1 MLLTFK
7 TLQGQTFTLEVDPS
21 ISVKDV
27 KDKIESDKGSD
38 TYPADKQKLIY
49 NGKVLDNA
57 DPLSK
62 YEINEKKFLVVMV
75 PKPQAVPATKPT
87 EDAPAASA
95 APAATSQESTEKKED
110 KKMEVDEA
118 KKSDEPEKKSEE
130 ASNTP
135 ATTTSSTAGTPTTTG
150 SAEGT
155 ALGSSDPVM
164 GEDFNKMVQNIM
176 DMGYGRD
183 EVVAALRAS
192 FNNPDRAVEYL
203 LTGIPPSLRAEG
215 AADVPV
221 PQGEVPSGGNSGGGN
236 TETSTAAASSEENPL
251 AFLRNQEEFQQM
263 KRLLQQNPN
272 MLSALLQHIGQS
284 NPDLLNII
292 SQNRDAFIR
301 MVNEG
306 DDAAGRSSGGGS
318 SSSTGGGRTGGGG
331 GGGLGEDSMMTEPG
345 VIQVSPQDKEA
356 IERLKALG
364 FPEHLVVQA
373 YFACEKNEN
382 LAANFLLSQNFD
394 D

>member
-7 TLQGQTFTLEVDPS
+7 TLQGQTFTLEVDQS

-27 KDKIESDKGSD
+27 KDKIEAEKGSE
-38 TYPADKQKLIY
+38 TYPAEKQKLIY
-49 NGKVLDNA
+49 NGKVLENA

-75 PKPQAVPATKPT
+75 PKPSAVPATKPA
-87 EDAPAASA
+87 EASGAAAASQPPVA
-95 APAATSQESTEKKED
+95 EEKK
-110 KKMEVDEA
+110 DE
-118 KKSDEPEKKSEE
+118 KPKEEPQKSEEPEKKPET
-130 ASNTP
+130 NT
-135 ATTTSSTAGTPTTTG
+135 ATSTPPTNTSTAGTPTGTGPNTG
-150 SAEGT
+150 SGESGPDVA
-155 ALGSSDPVM
+155 V
-164 GEDFNKMVQNIM
+164 GEDYNRMVQNIM

-183 EVVAALRAS
+183 EVEAALRAS
-192 FNNPDRAVEYL
+192 FRNPDRAVEYL
-203 LTGIPPSLRAEG
+203 LTGIPPTLRGEG
-215 AADVPV
+215 EGSPQDAAAP
-221 PQGEVPSGGNSGGGN
+221 PTSAA
-236 TETSTAAASSEENPL
+236 TETSTAASTDENPL
-251 AFLRNQEEFQQM
+251 AFLREQEEFQQM

-272 MLSALLQHIGQS
+272 MLSVLLQHIGQS
-284 NPDLLNII
+284 NPELLNII

-301 MVNEG
+301 MVNESEDG
-306 DDAAGRSSGGGS
+306 GSRPSGGRGGGS
-318 SSSTGGGRTGGGG
+318 G
-331 GGGLGEDSMMTEPG
+331 GEDSMMAEPG

>member
-7 TLQGQTFTLEVDPS
+7 TLQGQTFTLEVDSS

-27 KDKIESDKGSD
+27 KDKIQAEKGVEAF
-38 TYPADKQKLIY
+38 PVEKQKLIY
-49 NGKVLDNA
+49 NGKVLENA

-75 PKPQAVPATKPT
+75 PKPQAAPAK
-87 EDAPAASA
+87 PAASTPTTEA
-95 APAATSQESTEKKED
+95 AAKPEAAASEKKEE
-110 KKMEVDEA
+110 KMEVD
-118 KKSDEPEKKSEE
+118 KKEDVKEPEKKEE
-130 ASNTP
+130 EKKKE
-135 ATTTSSTAGTPTTTG
+135 SSTPTTPSAAPTG
-150 SAEGT
+150 GEAGLNT
-155 ALGSSDPVM
+155 ADLVV
-164 GEDFNKMVQNIM
+164 GEDYNRMVQNIM

-183 EVVAALRAS
+183 EVVAALTAS

-203 LTGIPPSLRAEG
+203 LTGIPPSLVTEG
-215 AADVPV
+215 SAAPTAQDAP
-221 PQGEVPSGGNSGGGN
+221 PASDNAPSTPAQAAAAVAAAVEGGGG
-236 TETSTAAASSEENPL
+236 TAASDPADPL
-251 AFLRNQEEFQQM
+251 AFLRNQDEFQQM
-263 KRLLQQNPN
+263 KRLLQQNPS
-272 MLSALLQHIGQS
+272 MLNALLQHIGQS
-284 NPDLLNII
+284 NPELLQVI
-292 SQNRDAFIR
+292 SQNQEAFIR
-301 MVNEG
+301 MINEPEG
-306 DDAAGRSSGGGS
+306 GSAGSGGG
-318 SSSTGGGRTGGGG
+318 GRQAGGGG
-331 GGGLGEDSMMTEPG
+331 ENLGESG

>member
-1 MLLTFK
+1 M
-7 TLQGQTFTLEVDPS
+7 G
-21 ISVKDV
+21 
-27 KDKIESDKGSD
+27 
-38 TYPADKQKLIY
+38 
-49 NGKVLDNA
+49 
-57 DPLSK
+57 
-62 YEINEKKFLVVMV
+62 
-75 PKPQAVPATKPT
+75 
-87 EDAPAASA
+87 
-95 APAATSQESTEKKED
+95 
-110 KKMEVDEA
+110 
-118 KKSDEPEKKSEE
+118 
-130 ASNTP
+130 
-135 ATTTSSTAGTPTTTG
+135 
-150 SAEGT
+150 
-155 ALGSSDPVM
+155 ALGSVTAPS
-164 GEDFNKMVQNIM
+164 E
-176 DMGYGRD
+176 
-183 EVVAALRAS
+183 S
-192 FNNPDRAVEYL
+192 
-203 LTGIPPSLRAEG
+203 TGGS
-215 AADVPV
+215 
-221 PQGEVPSGGNSGGGN
+221 N
-236 TETSTAAASSEENPL
+236 ENPL

-306 DDAAGRSSGGGS
+306 DDAAGRSSGGGSS

>member
-318 SSSTGGGRTGGGG
+318 SSTGGGRTGGGG

>member
-7 TLQGQTFTLEVDPS
+7 TLQGQTFTLEVDGT

-27 KDKIESDKGSD
+27 KSKIEAEKGSD

-49 NGKVLDNA
+49 NGKVLEND

-75 PKPQAVPATKPT
+75 PKPQAVPASKPA
-87 EDAPAASA
+87 EAPAAST
-95 APAATSQESTEKKED
+95 PAATSQEPVEKKEETPMEED
-110 KKMEVDEA
+110 KKTE
-118 KKSDEPEKKSEE
+118 EPEKKPEE
-130 ASNTP
+130 STETPSVTETTSAPATP
-135 ATTTSSTAGTPTTTG
+135 ATTGTTPG
-150 SAEGT
+150 A
-155 ALGSSDPVM
+155 DIVV
-164 GEDFNKMVQNIM
+164 GEELNGMVQNIM
-176 DMGYGRD
+176 DMGYERNQ
-183 EVVAALRAS
+183 VIAALRAS

-203 LTGIPPSLRAEG
+203 LTGIPDSARVEG
-215 AADVPV
+215 APDAAVPE
-221 PQGEVPSGGNSGGGN
+221 QGDPIPAAAAALGSVTAP
-236 TETSTAAASSEENPL
+236 TETTGGSTENPL

-284 NPDLLNII
+284 NPELLNII

-301 MVNEG
+301 MVNEPDG
-306 DDAAGRSSGGGS
+306 GSGGGS
-318 SSSTGGGRTGGGG
+318 SGGGGRAGGEGG
-331 GGGLGEDSMMTEPG
+331 RAGGEDSMMTEPG

>member
-7 TLQGQTFTLEVDPS
+7 TLQGQTFSLEVDS
-21 ISVKDV
+21 SLTVKEV
-27 KDKIESDKGSD
+27 KEKIEKEKGQD
-38 TYPADKQKLIY
+38 TFPCDKQKLIY
-49 NGKVLDNA
+49 NGKVLENA

-75 PKPQAVPATKPT
+75 PKPQAAPAKPAET
-87 EDAPAASA
+87 PAPAA
-95 APAATSQESTEKKED
+95 APSTDKKED
-110 KKMEVDEA
+110 KKEDEA
-118 KKSDEPEKKSEE
+118 KESSKPAEKKEESSESE
-130 ASNTP
+130 KKMDTSESAP
-135 ATTTSSTAGTPTTTG
+135 AQ
-150 SAEGT
+150 EGGK
-155 ALGSSDPVM
+155 LSSSDLVV
-164 GEDFNKMVQNIM
+164 GEDYNRMVQNIM

-183 EVVAALRAS
+183 EVVAALTAS

-203 LTGIPPSLRAEG
+203 LTGIPPTARAERAPSSQSES
-215 AADVPV
+215 AAEPATT
-221 PQGEVPSGGNSGGGN
+221 GGSEITVPSEGTESSGNSN
-236 TETSTAAASSEENPL
+236 NPL

-263 KRLLQQNPN
+263 KRLLQQNPS
-272 MLSALLQHIGQS
+272 MLNPLLQHIGES
-284 NPDLLNII
+284 NPELLQRI
-292 SQNRDAFIR
+292 SQNQEAFIR
-301 MVNEG
+301 LINEPDEG
-306 DDAAGRSSGGGS
+306 GSSGGGRV
-318 SSSTGGGRTGGGG
+318 GGNRQG
-331 GGGLGEDSMMTEPG
+331 GEDQLGEPG